1 MPTVGVE
8 TAVVDCGRIL
18 LTKREDFEI
27 WCLPGGAIEPGE
39 SAAQT
44 AVREVLEE
52 TGVEVEVTGLVGIY
66 SRPRW
71 NQGGDHDILFA
82 ATPVG
87 GALKPQASEVIDLGY
102 FGADALPNPLLE
114 WHRQRIF
121 DALNGAIGLAR
132 LQDTVW
138 PFDRDLSRRELY
150 ALRDQSGQPRQ
161 QVFLQFLQDYDPA
174 LDILETGSDGNS

>member
-8 TAVVDCGRIL
+8 TAVVDGDRIL
-18 LTKREDFEI
+18 LTQREDFEI

-44 AVREVLEE
+44 AVREAREE
-52 TGVEVEVTGLVGIY
+52 TGVEVELTGLVGIY

-87 GALKPQASEVIDLGY
+87 GALDPQASEVIDLDY

-121 DALNGAIGLAR
+121 DALNGAVGVAR

-138 PFDRDLSRRELY
+138 PIERDLSRRELY
-150 ALRDQSGQPRQ
+150 ALRDRSGQTRQ
-161 QVFLQFLQDYDPA
+161 QVFLQFLQGYDPA